1 MPKMKTKKMVAKR
14 FKVTATGK
22 LMHRVQGARHLRR
35 KKSKVRQ
42 RRQDN
47 PKQLAQNF
55 VQNIKSFLPYSGK

>member
-22 LMHRVQGARHLRR
+22 LMHRVQGSRHLRR

-55 VQNIKSFLPYSGK
+55 VQNIKSFLPYSG